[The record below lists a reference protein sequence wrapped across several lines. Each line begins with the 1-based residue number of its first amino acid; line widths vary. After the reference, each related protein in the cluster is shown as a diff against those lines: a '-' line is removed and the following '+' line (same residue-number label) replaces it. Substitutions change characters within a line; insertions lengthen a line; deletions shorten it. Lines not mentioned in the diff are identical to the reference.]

1 MEILMNNILAMYE
14 FLLFYP
20 KSTTT
25 LMIFLLIVIIIA
37 FFVNRKRDASGRVSF
52 VDKTKNGVT
61 GVRLYETEEG
71 KRKRNW
77 LLPLWMP
84 ENNLL
89 LNVRILLAKGDYDI
103 RAYWSPDPGQIKE
116 SMFEPIPVE
125 KAKVRSL
132 SDLGRFGLAEDTLLE
147 FKITASDKS
156 MQIDSPERAALANQ
170 EGKTP
175 LPLTLSDPSFEKFA
189 SKFGKIKQSRYWEL
203 PVSDPRIIGVIEN
216 ELKGANR
223 KADDLAL
230 KNKEL
235 KDNLDQVLIR
245 VKKSSDP
252 KGSNTITRKKV

>member
-1 MEILMNNILAMYE
+1 METLMNNILALYE

-25 LMIFLLIVIIIA
+25 LMIFLLIVIVIA
-37 FFVNRKRDASGRVSF
+37 FFVNRRRDASGRVSF
-52 VDKTKNGVT
+52 VDKTRNGVT

-71 KRKRNW
+71 LRKKNW

-89 LNVRILLAKGDYDI
+89 LTVRMLVPKGEYDI
-103 RAYWSPDPGQIKE
+103 RAYWSPEAGQIKE

-132 SDLGRFGLAEDTLLE
+132 SDLGRFRLAGDMVIE
-147 FKITASDKS
+147 FRITASDKV
-156 MQIDSPERAALANQ
+156 MQIDSPEKAALTSE
-170 EGKTP
+170 EGRTP

-189 SKFGKIKQSRYWEL
+189 PRFGKIKQSRYWEL
-203 PVSDPRIIGVIEN
+203 PVPDPRIIAVLEN
-216 ELKGANR
+216 EIKGANR
-223 KADDLAL
+223 KIDDLTI

-235 KDNLDQVLIR
+235 KDNLDQILSR

-252 KGSNTITRKKV
+252 KGNSTITRKKV